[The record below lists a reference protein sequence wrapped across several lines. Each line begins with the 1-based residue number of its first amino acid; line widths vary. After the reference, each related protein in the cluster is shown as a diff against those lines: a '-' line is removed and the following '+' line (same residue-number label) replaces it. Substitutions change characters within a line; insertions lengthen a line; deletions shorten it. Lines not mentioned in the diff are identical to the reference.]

1 MAYMHYKNSETY
13 VALAIE
19 VEVNRSTGDV
29 KVKRMACAHDCGLVV
44 NVDGTKAQI
53 EGNLLQTLSRT
64 LHEEVLFD
72 RSQVKSSDWVSY
84 PIMTFAEVPELLIDI
99 VNRPTEP
106 PLGAGEAAA
115 TPVPAALAN
124 AIFDATGVR
133 LRSVPMT
140 RERVAQA
147 LKKTML

>member
-1 MAYMHYKNSETY
+1 MY
-13 VALAIE
+13 ALRNALGL
-19 VEVNRSTGDV
+19 TGV
-29 KVKRMACAHDCGLVV
+29 KYGCGLGQC
-44 NVDGTKAQI
+44 GTCKAQI

-72 RSQVKSSDWVSY
+72 RSQVKSSDWVGY
-84 PIMTFAEVPELLIDI
+84 PIMTFPEVPELLIDI
-99 VNRPTEP
+99 VNRPAEP